1 MPALIAP
8 RNAVGQSIPYSY
20 RVTNAGNVTLTAAIT
35 VSDNKIASVSCPA
48 LPVGGLAPG
57 SFITCTA
64 TYTVTQADIDAGTLT
79 NIASARSG
87 TTNSP
92 NATVTLNATQSPARF
107 VNLRAVLEYDK
118 MTRLLRQKLIG
129 QTFAAGESWPARGI
143 RVTVTDASVRRNGQR
158 VEVLTV
164 FAFSSENWN
173 RPEDEVSGLMELL
186 GKALTREVPQLQRAG
201 IRLHFVGERQALS
214 EGMRHALAQAEADT
228 TGNAGMVLNVCFNYG
243 GRWDIVQAAA
253 RLAERGAPITEATL
267 AGAMALAHVPDP
279 DLLIR
284 TGGEQRIS
292 NFLLWQC
299 AYSELY
305 FTDCLWPDFDAAA
318 LDAALAAYA
327 GRERRFG
334 RTSEQLAQAGAAG

>member
-1 MPALIAP
+1 MANASTSHELPRHIAI
-8 RNAVGQSIPYSY
+8 VMD
-20 RVTNAGNVTLTAAIT
+20 GN
-35 VSDNKIASVSCPA
+35 
-48 LPVGGLAPG
+48 GRW
-57 SFITCTA
+57 
-64 TYTVTQADIDAGTLT
+64 
-79 NIASARSG
+79 AR
-87 TTNSP
+87 
-92 NATVTLNATQSPARF
+92 R
-107 VNLRAVLEYDK
+107 
-118 MTRLLRQKLIG
+118 RLLPRIAGHRQGVDALRRCIR
-129 QTFAAGESWPARGI
+129 ACAERG
-143 RVTVTDASVRRNGQR
+143 VQ
-158 VEVLTV
+158 VLTV
-164 FAFSSENWN
+164 FAFSSENWS
-173 RPEDEVSGLMELL
+173 RPQDEVSGLMELL

-299 AYSELY
+299 AYIELY